1 MHTHRPNRHAIASGV
16 LAIVALASPAAGG
29 ADSGPSQKIES
40 HEIAKGR
47 ELATR
52 LCATCHLNPGQ
63 GEKSGPEGIPG
74 FYAVARRPQQTA
86 EAIVSWLQSVP
97 PMMPNHHLTQDE
109 MVTLSQF
116 IMSLRDEKAE

>member
-1 MHTHRPNRHAIASGV
+1 MRTHRPSRHAIVAGTV
-16 LAIVALASPAAGG
+16 AAAALASPAAGG
-29 ADSGPSQKIES
+29 TDSGLS

-47 ELATR
+47 ELAAR

-63 GEKSGPEGIPG
+63 GEKAGPEGIPG

-97 PMMPNHHLTQDE
+97 PMMPNHHLTRDE
-109 MVTLSQF
+109 MVALSQF